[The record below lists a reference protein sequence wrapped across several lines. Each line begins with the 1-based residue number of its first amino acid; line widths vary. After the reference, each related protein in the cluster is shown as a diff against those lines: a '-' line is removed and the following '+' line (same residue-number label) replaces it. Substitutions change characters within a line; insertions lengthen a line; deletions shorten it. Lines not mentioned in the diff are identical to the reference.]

1 MEQWLFFQQP
11 DGGWHWRHTN
21 GFGAS
26 RESALGFRNRADCV
40 ANAIYHGYVPAVTRP
55 ARDPDPGLGDALAA

>member
-1 MEQWLFFQQP
+1 MEQWLFFEMA
-11 DGGWHWRHTN
+11 DGAWHWRHTN

-40 ANAIYHGYVPAVTRP
+40 ANAIYHGYVPAAARP
-55 ARDPDPGLGDALAA
+55 GRDPGLGDALAA